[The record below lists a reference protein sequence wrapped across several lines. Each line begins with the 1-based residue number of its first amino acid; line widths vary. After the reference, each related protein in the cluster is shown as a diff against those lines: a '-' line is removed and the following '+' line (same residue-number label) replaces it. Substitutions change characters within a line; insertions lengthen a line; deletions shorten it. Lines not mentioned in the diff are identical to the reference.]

1 MTVELKISRAYKSSV
16 VYFYFGG
23 YITVCCVFFIYKKF
37 HVQLGDLKGLFG
49 LLMGIMQMLREK
61 LKVLDVS
68 YETGT
73 GKLVWCSNFCWNYKT
88 SAGVVL
94 IVSFSTFQK
103 HYSMYYSVLDFTNS

>member
-1 MTVELKISRAYKSSV
+1 MTVELKRSRAYKSSF

-73 GKLVWCSNFCWNYKT
+73 GKLV
-88 SAGVVL
+88 
-94 IVSFSTFQK
+94 
-103 HYSMYYSVLDFTNS
+103 

>member
-1 MTVELKISRAYKSSV
+1 MVTLQCV
-16 VYFYFGG
+16 VS
-23 YITVCCVFFIYKKF
+23 FFLNKKF

-73 GKLVWCSNFCWNYKT
+73 GKLV
-88 SAGVVL
+88 
-94 IVSFSTFQK
+94 
-103 HYSMYYSVLDFTNS
+103 